1 MEIKGIV
8 KLVGQ
13 TQQVTDSYRKRELV
27 IIVEPTSQYPQP
39 ILVEFGQDKC
49 DLLNNVQVG
58 MDITVHINL
67 RGREWTNPQGE
78 LKHFNSIQ
86 GWKVDLPQMQP
97 QNQGGF
103 NQGYQQQAQPQVNN
117 GFNQG
122 QPQFNQGNQGFQQQ
136 PNFNQQQ
143 QQGFQNNQGFNN
155 QGQGGFDFNNQNR

>member
-27 IIVEPTSQYPQP
+27 IITEPTSQYPQP
-39 ILVEFGQDKC
+39 ILIEFGQDKC

-58 MDITVHINL
+58 MEITVHINL

-86 GWKVDLPQMQP
+86 GWKIEGQQPMQHQP
-97 QNQGGF
+97 SFNQNQGQPM
-103 NQGYQQQAQPQVNN
+103 QG

-136 PNFNQQQ
+136 QPNFNNN
-143 QQGFQNNQGFNN
+143 QGFQN
-155 QGQGGFDFNNQNR
+155 QNR